1 MEKMEASYVASGN
14 IKWYLLHFVVP
25 QKIKYKVIMQ
35 SNNPARNY
43 MSKRIKKY
51 MFTQKIVHKCS

>member
-1 MEKMEASYVASGN
+1 MEKMEASYIASGN
-14 IKWYLLHFVVP
+14 IKRYLLHSVVL

-35 SNNPARNY
+35 SNNPAPNY

-51 MFTQKIVHKCS
+51 MLTQKIVHECS